1 MDPSNPYQGPVSDPL
16 PPESTKEEVVGPAR
30 RRPLGHGWLWWKRA
44 WRLTAANRV
53 LWTLALLVFMAIL
66 TGVSLVGLFVPVLGN
81 FAPTLLGPVLSAGL
95 MQLAWRRWHDEEFD
109 FGDLFVGF
117 SRRTGPLFLAGLVQ
131 VGLQILFT
139 LLTVVATLALYGG
152 EIAALFSA
160 SLGGDPLGAEA
171 MAGMGAL
178 SVFKML
184 LLGLVIAALSVPYM
198 AQIWFQAPLVLFGE
212 RNGLVAIKESL
223 VAVARNWLPMLWYG
237 LIPLLV
243 LGVLVALVAG
253 LLALAGMLF
262 GPDSLAMML
271 LGLLLVL
278 ATLVV
283 SLFLM
288 AVTTVSVYASFRDIF
303 GVADDEPDT
312 TPDLV

>member
-1 MDPSNPYQGPVSDPL
+1 MDPTNPYQGPASDPL
-16 PPESTKEEVVGPAR
+16 PPGPGLEIVGVAR
-30 RRPLGHGWLWWKRA
+30 RRPAGHGWLWWKRA

-53 LWTLALLVFMAIL
+53 LWTLALLVFMAVL
-66 TGVSLVGLFVPVLGN
+66 MGVSLVGVFVPVLGN

-131 VGLQILFT
+131 VGLQIVFT
-139 LLTVVATLALYGG
+139 LLMVVLTLALYGG

-160 SLGGDPLGAEA
+160 SLGGDPLDPGA
-171 MAGMGAL
+171 MAGIGGMSMVKA
-178 SVFKML
+178 L
-184 LLGLVIAALSVPYM
+184 LLGLVIVSLSLPYM
-198 AQIWFQAPLVLFGE
+198 ALIWFQAPLVLFGE

-223 VAVARNWLPMLWYG
+223 VAVLRNWRPMLWYG

-243 LGVLVALVAG
+243 LGVLAALVAV

-271 LGLLLVL
+271 VGLLMVL

-283 SLFLM
+283 ILFLM
-288 AVTTVSVYASFRDIF
+288 AVSTVSVYASFRDIF

>member
-1 MDPSNPYQGPVSDPL
+1 MDPTNPYQGPASDPL
-16 PPESTKEEVVGPAR
+16 PPGRPPESVGQAR
-30 RRPLGHGWLWWKRA
+30 RRPAGHGWLWWKRA

-53 LWTLALLVFMAIL
+53 LWTLALLVFMAVL
-66 TGVSLVGLFVPVLGN
+66 MGVSLVGLFVPVLGN

-109 FGDLFVGF
+109 FGELFVGF

-131 VGLQILFT
+131 VGLQVLFT
-139 LLTVVATLALYGG
+139 LLTVGVTLAFYGG

-171 MAGMGAL
+171 MAGMGAMGA
-178 SVFKML
+178 VKML
-184 LLGLVIAALSVPYM
+184 LLGLVVLGLSIPYM
-198 AQIWFQAPLVLFGE
+198 ALIWFQAPLVLFGE
-212 RNGLVAIKESL
+212 RNGLAAIKESL
-223 VAVARNWLPMLWYG
+223 VAVLRNWAPMLWYG
-237 LIPLLV
+237 LIPMLA
-243 LGVLVALVAG
+243 LGVLAALVAG

-271 LGLLLVL
+271 VGLLMVL

-283 SLFLM
+283 TLFLM
-288 AVTTVSVYASFRDIF
+288 AVATVSVYASFRDIF